1 MPFRGVPFL
10 QPRESWYMPRPLLSD
25 KPGALGESDCESLR
39 TSGGFMVMSDF
50 HGTWSL
56 FDHKGITWESLGEA
70 WLPRAST
77 RVASLIHGFLE
88 PCGKPNYTKPFAS
101 ILQLPNV
108 NIWGYQKT
116 RHPKGGNLFYY
127 RVHHNVVPLVVTWF
141 YCPSSIVNIR
151 RSQRQASERW
161 QSAQE
166 AHAGA
171 RWCDAE
177 ATAAGGG
184 WRIS

>member
-1 MPFRGVPFL
+1 MGKPWENTTKLDPICHVFLQFAIMPFRGVPFL
-10 QPRESWYMPRPLLSD
+10 QPRESWYMPRPLI
-25 KPGALGESDCESLR
+25 KPTNPVPWVKVIVRACEHLVVSWFSIPVVISKQGCVR
-39 TSGGFMVMSDF
+39 PTCVAMSDF

-77 RVASLIHGFLE
+77 RVA
-88 PCGKPNYTKPFAS
+88 YTKPFAS

-127 RVHHNVVPLVVTWF
+127 RVHHNVVPIIFVTWF
-141 YCPSSIVNIR
+141 YCPSFV
-151 RSQRQASERW
+151 
-161 QSAQE
+161 
-166 AHAGA
+166 
-171 RWCDAE
+171 
-177 ATAAGGG
+177 
-184 WRIS
+184 